1 MWGEKKK
8 KKEIQNRKKWT
19 NKKNM
24 WRGKATVFSPR
35 LLEY

>member
-19 NKKNM
+19 NKKKCGV
-24 WRGKATVFSPR
+24 GKATVFSPH